1 MPRRRQQTNLNIRK
15 QEQID
20 MLQGNCEKGILEQ
33 SNVTLLTK
41 LINNAENEKEV
52 LDIAQLGTSYK
63 KTGLHYD
70 KKLEK
75 TGDEVKYFVK
85 NEELSFVTDEN
96 AITHKLIIG
105 DNYDAL
111 LNLLITH
118 RGKIDVI
125 YIDPPY
131 GKDSMGAFAET
142 NYDNAITR
150 DNLLSML
157 YPRLTLAKLLLS
169 DEGVIFVSIDDR
181 NQAYVKCL
189 MDEIFEERNFVAC
202 ATCHSNPGGDK
213 GDFMENSLQYIL
225 VYCKNKNWFNDLGI
239 YIKQNIKDYP
249 LVDEFGNYKKGGQ
262 LEKWGNDDTTHTHP
276 NLAYS
281 VYYKPDNGDVKVL
294 FDYNREDINNDHNL
308 DIQYEVPF
316 KKLLQKGYVC
326 IRPRIT
332 NDGENGRWRLQDTTF
347 LERVRHNDFIFEKQ
361 DDVYKI
367 YEKDRYEQFKF
378 VKSKNFIASDI
389 AKQNTVDLTNIFGS
403 KIFDYAKPIS
413 LIKYVIGLY
422 DKANIT
428 VLDFFAGSGTT
439 GEAVLA
445 LNKKSD
451 NNDNKRQFILV
462 QLDEDLDMA
471 FKKKKKKNVIIKNQ
485 IALCDKYNRPHKLT
499 EITAER
505 LRRVMT
511 GKCYDGT
518 SDFKWAKENEPYGDN
533 LEVLEIAKV
542 KNNDRKIFEK
552 IDETLY
558 GQKFEDVKDK
568 IDWVCANFAK
578 TQKCLEDE

>member
-1 MPRRRQQTNLNIRK
+1 MPRQQTNLEILK

-41 LINNAENEKEV
+41 LINNADNETEV
-52 LDIAQLGTSYK
+52 LAIAQLGTTYK
-63 KTGLHYD
+63 RTGLHYD

-85 NEELSFVTDEN
+85 NEDLSFVTDEN

-131 GKDSMGAFAET
+131 GKDKMGAFADT

-189 MDEIFEERNFVAC
+189 MDEVFEENCFVVNLP
-202 ATCHSNPGGDK
+202 TIMNLK
-213 GDFMENSLQYIL
+213 GNQDEYAFAGTHEYTL
-225 VYCKNKNWFNDLGI
+225 VYTKTFNGCDFRGF
-239 YIKQNIKDYP
+239 NI
-249 LVDEFGNYKKGGQ
+249 DEEEEDEWLEDEIGFYKKGANLKSTGVNAPR
-262 LEKWGNDDTTHTHP
+262 EKRP
-276 NLAYS
+276 NLYFPIYVCADGKFS
-281 VYYKPDNGDVKVL
+281 VEKKLDDAIEVYPITDGQEMSWRWSKNKFKNEYYNVIISIDNGQVSINKKQRPSIGDLPSKKPKSVFYKPEYSSGNGTSQIK
-294 FDYNREDINNDHNL
+294 
-308 DIQYEVPF
+308 
-316 KKLLQKGYVC
+316 
-326 IRPRIT
+326 
-332 NDGENGRWRLQDTTF
+332 
-347 LERVRHNDFIFEKQ
+347 
-361 DDVYKI
+361 
-367 YEKDRYEQFKF
+367 
-378 VKSKNFIASDI
+378 
-389 AKQNTVDLTNIFGS
+389 
-403 KIFDYAKPIS
+403 KIFSSKVFDNPKPID
-413 LIKYVIGLY
+413 LIKDLVLISSR
-422 DKANIT
+422 DNSII
-428 VLDFFAGSGTT
+428 LDFFAGSGTT
-439 GEAVLA
+439 GQAVLA
-445 LNKKSD
+445 LNKED
-451 NNDNKRQFILV
+451 GGHRQFILCTNNEEA
-462 QLDEDLDMA
+462 DGFIA
-471 FKKKKKKNVIIKNQ
+471 TNVTSK
-485 IALCDKYNRPHKLT
+485 
-499 EITAER
+499 R
-505 LRRVMT
+505 LKRVMT
-511 GKCYDGT
+511 GKCYDG
-518 SDFKWAKENEPYGDN
+518 SADFKWAEENEPYGDN
-533 LEVLEIAKV
+533 LEVVEIAQI
-542 KNNDRKIFEK
+542 KNNDRNIFKK

-578 TQKCLEDE
+578 TQKVLE